1 MAEKKYVG
9 GGWTGKY
16 GLSLSLNLEK
26 MKSLRVDKYGNI
38 RISVGA
44 RREVDP
50 KSKQTHY
57 AAEDDWFWTK
67 QDEKSGGSSDSEM
80 PF

>member
-1 MAEKKYVG
+1 MAGTKVYVG

-16 GLSLSLNLEK
+16 GINLSLNLEK
-26 MKSLRVDKYGNI
+26 LKGLRTDKYGNI
-38 RISVGA
+38 RLAVGQ
-44 RREVDP
+44 RREVDE

-57 AAEDDWFWTK
+57 VAEDDYYWSK
-67 QDEKSGGSSDSEM
+67 QADSTES